1 MPWNNRWSVEDSKA
15 PKFWYRVLAMSL
27 DPIPE
32 GDWATIVFPTPVTAR
47 GLVQGTSEWGFM
59 FAGEFTASHTK
70 PPSPA
75 PGA

>member
-1 MPWNNRWSVEDSKA
+1 
-15 PKFWYRVLAMSL
+15 MSL
-27 DPIPE
+27 DPVPE